1 MRALGARLTGALWT
15 LFAAVAVFFA
25 VVISIARLMLPEID
39 QQREAIAQWLS
50 DYIDRPVQIGGVSA
64 TWHGWSPNIRV
75 ADLVLMDESGAT
87 ELARF
92 EHATIDIALFESIAT
107 VSLIPRRLVV
117 SGMEAAFERD
127 ADGNIRIA
135 GMPPARW
142 PVAQWVLQQRNFAL
156 TNAVVSYVDVTS
168 GGPPIEFSNV
178 TLTVT
183 GEREGQLIQGRL
195 SRRGASTEKI
205 EFALRA
211 NGDLLGPDWAGD
223 LFLAVSDLEVRSA
236 FSLAGWPA
244 EHIRDGTIRART
256 WSSWNAAR
264 LSRAA
269 VRVEAVDIATEHD
282 GEIDTV
288 DRIDVNGMAA
298 VTSDGWWFD
307 GDEMQLEVGRQPAP
321 PATIALRRRNRGD
334 GESWLAFRANNLEL
348 DGLRPLLPRFTRHVG
363 TADTA
368 PPSLADLHPSGTLR
382 SLVGGWADGT
392 TPRYYA
398 EADLEGLALDESAR
412 MPGISGVDFSI
423 RANARGGVIETNHT
437 AGITVTD
444 PRRFEA
450 PIEVQKI
457 AGAVN
462 WTVHDGVLRVATDEL
477 AVRAQG
483 IEFVSRGAIEFE
495 PQASPYLNLVTR
507 ITSGPLAAVSGLV
520 PPGKLPP
527 RGERWVRN
535 AFKAGEFDP
544 SDLLIRGRLADFPF
558 DDGDGSFKARLE
570 VRDVDLQ
577 YSTKWPMTNALS
589 ATIEVENR
597 TVRTNVHEGL
607 MYSAELGGST
617 IEMPDLFS
625 RKPVVRVQG
634 AIRVTADELD
644 RFIAESPL
652 KNTKAARFRDVD
664 IAGDFGMTLDMNLGI
679 YPGGEKDIL
688 GLAQFAGNRIDA
700 PKQKLVLDDVHGD
713 ISFTRQDWYGEGLR
727 AVYDGDPVGV
737 VLNGGLDDPN
747 YDTEFRMTGTSSA
760 PQLLKIIGTYA
771 PYLGT
776 LLTRGG
782 THDSVDGELPWKV
795 VLSIP
800 ETNPDGST
808 APQRLTI
815 DSSLVGLELDLPWP
829 FGKSAA
835 ERKPLEIVS
844 ETSAD
849 GQRTIRVEFGSN
861 VDLEFAQTKR
871 ADGTFDTQRAEI
883 VFGEKNPVFSGRP
896 GLSASGRIGRLPINE
911 WAAFGRSVA
920 NTMAGGKNS
929 LPMQFDVRIDTL
941 EILGRIYTDADLA
954 GVKSDADWQVR
965 ITSPQLQGMVTVPR
979 DDPARP
985 LRLDFERL
993 WLTAKTDEQST
1004 NRIDPKTIPPLELT
1018 AESLRFGEIDLG
1030 QAILSTSQRPDGL
1043 KLERLHFEQPG
1054 FELEGSGDWILQ
1066 GDAHQSRIHLN
1077 VDGDTLAG
1085 LLARFQ
1091 YAVANIDGGATG
1103 MEIDAAWDGMPS
1115 EFALEKLQGSFSLE
1129 VDEGRFLDI
1138 DPGGGRLF
1146 GLLSLQTLP
1155 RRLSLDFND
1164 LFRKG
1169 FAFDRIE
1176 GAFELDH
1183 GNAYTNSLL
1192 MNGPA
1197 ARIDISGRTGLADQ
1211 DYDQRVTVTPALSDS
1226 IPVAGA
1232 FFGPAGIGVGA
1243 VLYLGQK
1250 MFKSIPE
1257 QVDKFLSREYSI
1269 TGGWSQPVI
1278 ERI

>member
-1 MRALGARLTGALWT
+1 MRTLAARLIGALWT
-15 LFAAVAVFFA
+15 LFAAVVVFFA
-25 VVISIARLMLPEID
+25 VVISLARLMLPEIE
-39 QQREAIAQWLS
+39 QQRDAIAQWLS
-50 DYIDRPVQIGGVSA
+50 DYIDRPVQIGGVGAS
-64 TWHGWSPNIRV
+64 WHGWSPNIHV
-75 ADLVLMDESGAT
+75 MELVLLDPSGAT

-107 VSLIPRRLVV
+107 VSLVPRRLVV

-142 PVAQWVLQQRNFAL
+142 PVAQWILQQRNFAL
-156 TNAVVSYVDVTS
+156 TDAIVSYVDV
-168 GGPPIEFSNV
+168 GAGKPPIEFSNV

-183 GEREGQLIQGRL
+183 GEARGQLIQGRL
-195 SRRGASTEKI
+195 TRRRASSEAI

-211 NGDLLGPDWAGD
+211 NGDLLGSDWSGE
-223 LFLAVSDLEVRSA
+223 LFLAVSNLKVGSA
-236 FSLAGWPA
+236 LSLAGWPA
-244 EHIRDGTIRART
+244 AHIRDGSIRART
-256 WSSWNAAR
+256 WSVWNAAR
-264 LSRAA
+264 LARAA
-269 VRVEAVDIATEHD
+269 VRIEATDITTEHQ
-282 GEIDTV
+282 GETSSI
-288 DRIDVNGMAA
+288 DRIDVRGTVATTA
-298 VTSDGWWFD
+298 DGWWFD
-307 GDEMQLEVGRQPAP
+307 GDEMQLEVGRKPAA
-321 PATIALRRRNRGD
+321 PASIAVRRRSRS
-334 GESWLAFRANNLEL
+334 GESLLAFSARNIEIDALAPFLPPVGPQDAAGATASWSFHEL
-348 DGLRPLLPRFTRHVG
+348 Q
-363 TADTA
+363 
-368 PPSLADLHPSGTLR
+368 PSGTLA
-382 SLVGGWADGT
+382 SLSGGWSGGA
-392 TPRYYA
+392 TPRYFVA
-398 EADLEGLALDESAR
+398 AAVENLALERNALT
-412 MPGISGVDFSI
+412 PAISGLDFSV
-423 RANARGGVIETNHT
+423 RANARGGVFGTQHT
-437 AGITVTD
+437 SGMVLSDTD
-444 PRRFEA
+444 RFDA
-450 PIEVQKI
+450 PIEIQKI
-457 AGAVN
+457 AGSVN
-462 WTVHDGVLRVATDEL
+462 WIRREAGLRIATDALAIRAEGIDSVTRGTLEL
-477 AVRAQG
+477 DG
-483 IEFVSRGAIEFE
+483 
-495 PQASPYLNLVTR
+495 QASPHLSFVTR
-507 ITSGPLAAVSGLV
+507 INSGPLAAVPKLV
-520 PPGKLPP
+520 PRGKLPP
-527 RGERWVRN
+527 RGDRWVRN
-535 AFKAGEFDP
+535 AFKAGEFYP
-544 SDLLIRGRLADFPF
+544 SGVLFRGRLADFPF
-558 DDGDGSFKARLE
+558 DDGNGLFRAELD
-570 VRDVDLQ
+570 VRNVDLQ
-577 YSTKWPMTNALS
+577 YSSRWPMTNALS
-589 ATIEVENR
+589 ATIRVENR
-597 TVRTNVHEGL
+597 TVRTSVHEGL

-625 RKPVVRVQG
+625 RQPVVRVQG

-644 RFIAESPL
+644 RFIVESPL
-652 KNTKAARFRDVD
+652 KNTKAARFHDVD
-664 IAGDFGMTLDMNLGI
+664 IDGEFGMTLDMNLGI
-679 YPGGEKDIL
+679 YPGGDKDIL
-688 GLAQFAGNRIDA
+688 GLAEFAGNRIDA

-747 YDTEFRMTGTSSA
+747 YDTEFRMTGTSAA
-760 PQLLKIIGTYA
+760 PQLLKIIRTYA

-782 THDSVDGELPWKV
+782 THDGVGGELPWKV

-800 ETNPDGST
+800 EANPHGKT
-808 APQRLTI
+808 APQRLSI

-829 FGKSAA
+829 FGKAAA
-835 ERKPLEIVS
+835 EKKPLEIVS
-844 ETSAD
+844 ETATD
-849 GQRTIRVEFGSN
+849 GQRNIRVEYGADVN
-861 VDLEFAQTKR
+861 LEFAQLKR

-883 VFGEKNPVFSGRP
+883 VFGEEAPVFSGRP

-911 WAAFGRSVA
+911 WVAFGRSVA
-920 NTMAGGKNS
+920 NTMTGGTNTQA
-929 LPMQFDVRIDTL
+929 MHFDVHIENL
-941 EILGRIYTDADLA
+941 EILGRLYHDADLA
-954 GVKSDADWQVR
+954 GIKSDTDWQVN
-965 ITSPQLQGMVTVPR
+965 IASPQLAGTITVPR
-979 DDPARP
+979 DDPKRP
-985 LRLDFERL
+985 LLLDFERL
-993 WLTAKTDEQST
+993 WLTGKTDT
-1004 NRIDPKTIPPLELT
+1004 RGTTRIDPRSIPPLELN

-1030 QAILSTSQRPDGL
+1030 QATLTTSRRADGL
-1043 KLERLHFEQPG
+1043 KLERLHFAQSG
-1054 FELEGSGDWILQ
+1054 FKLEGNGDWILE
-1066 GDAHQSRIHLN
+1066 GDAHQSRIHLD
-1077 VDGDTLAG
+1077 VHGDTLAG

-1115 EFALEKLQGSFSLE
+1115 EFALEKLQGSFSLR

-1169 FAFDRIE
+1169 FTFDRIE

-1192 MNGPA
+1192 MDGPA
-1197 ARIDISGRTGLADQ
+1197 ARIDVSGRTGLADQ

>member
-15 LFAAVAVFFA
+15 LFAAIAVFVAVL
-25 VVISIARLMLPEID
+25 ISITRLMLPEID
-39 QQREAIAQWLS
+39 QQRDAIAQWLS

-64 TWHGWSPNIRV
+64 SWHGWSPNIRV
-75 ADLVLMDESGAT
+75 EELVLFDERGSA

-92 EHATIDIALFESIAT
+92 EHATIDIALFESIAS
-107 VSLIPRRLVV
+107 VSLVPRRLLV

-142 PVAQWVLQQRNFAL
+142 PVAQWILQQQNFAL
-156 TNAVVSYVDVTS
+156 SDAVVSYVDVNT
-168 GGPPIEFSNV
+168 GRPPIEFSNV

-183 GEREGQLIQGRL
+183 GETQGRLIQGRL
-195 SRRGASTEKI
+195 THRGAASEAI
-205 EFALRA
+205 EFALHA
-211 NGDLLGPDWAGD
+211 NGDVLGSDWDGE
-223 LFLAVSDLEVRSA
+223 LFLAVSNLELSSA
-236 FSLAGWPA
+236 FSLAGWPT
-244 EHIRDGTIRART
+244 EHIRGGTIQART
-256 WSSWNAAR
+256 WSSWKAAR
-264 LSRAA
+264 PARAA
-269 VRVEAVDIATEHD
+269 VQLEAIGVTTEHA
-282 GEIDTV
+282 GETATI
-288 DRIDVNGMAA
+288 DRIDLTGTAA
-298 VTSDGWWFD
+298 NTADGWWFD
-307 GDEMQLEVGRQPAP
+307 GDEMHLDVGRKPA
-321 PATIALRRRNRGD
+321 ASASISLRQRTTHD
-334 GESWLAFRANNLEL
+334 GESLLALRAGNIEL
-348 DGLRPLLPRFTRHVG
+348 DALTPLLPRQEQRDDATNP
-363 TADTA
+363 A
-368 PPSLADLHPSGTLR
+368 PWSLHDVRASGTLA
-382 SLVGGWADGT
+382 SLVGGWSTGV

-398 EADLEGLALDESAR
+398 EASIEDFNIPNSDR
-412 MPGISGVDFSI
+412 WPGISGLDFSL
-423 RANARGGVIETNHT
+423 RANAQGGVVETNHRS
-437 AGITVTD
+437 GIVVTD
-444 PRRFEA
+444 PNRLVA
-450 PIEVQKI
+450 PIEIQKI
-457 AGAVN
+457 AGAVS
-462 WTVHDGVLRVATDEL
+462 WAQTDGVLHLATDAL
-477 AVRAQG
+477 AVRAEG
-483 IEFVSRGAIEFE
+483 IDWISRGTVELE
-495 PQASPYLNLVTR
+495 PQASPYLNFVTR
-507 ITSGPLAAVSGLV
+507 INSGSLTAVSRLV
-520 PPGKLPP
+520 PIGKLPP
-527 RGERWVRN
+527 RGEHWVRN
-535 AFKAGEFDP
+535 AFKTGEFKP
-544 SDLLIRGRLADFPF
+544 GGLLFRGRLADFPF
-558 DDGDGSFKARLE
+558 DHGDGLFKAELE
-570 VRDVDLQ
+570 VENVDLQ
-577 YSTKWPMTNALS
+577 YSSRWPMTTALS
-589 ATIEVENR
+589 ATIQVENR
-597 TVRTNVHEGL
+597 SVTTRVHSGL

-625 RKPVVRVQG
+625 RQPVVRVQG
-634 AIRVTADELD
+634 AIRVTADEVD

-652 KNTKAARFRDVD
+652 KKTKAARFHDVD
-664 IAGDFGMTLDMNLGI
+664 IDGEFGMTLDMSLGI
-679 YPGGEKDIL
+679 YPGGEKDVL

-747 YDTEFRMTGTSSA
+747 YDTEFRMTGTSDA
-760 PQLLKIIGTYA
+760 PQLLKIIQTYA

-782 THDSVDGELPWKV
+782 THDGVDGELPWKV

-800 ETNPDGST
+800 EANPGGTS

-835 ERKPLEIVS
+835 EKKPLEIVS
-844 ETSAD
+844 DTAAD
-849 GQRTIRVEFGSN
+849 GKRNIRVAFGPN
-861 VDLEFAQTKR
+861 VNIEFAQTR
-871 ADGTFDTQRAEI
+871 RTDGTFDTRRAEI
-883 VFGEKNPVFSGRP
+883 VFGTDDPVFSGRP

-920 NTMAGGKNS
+920 NTMATGKNA
-929 LPMQFDVRIDTL
+929 LPMRFDVQIEKL
-941 EILGRIYTDADLA
+941 EILGRTYSDANLA
-954 GVKSDADWQVR
+954 GIKADADWQVR
-965 ITSPQLQGMVTVPR
+965 IASPQLEGTITVPR
-979 DDPARP
+979 EDAARP

-993 WLTAKTDEQST
+993 WLAEKTDTQSK
-1004 NRIDPKTIPPLELT
+1004 NRIDPRTIPPLELSAT
-1018 AESLRFGEIDLG
+1018 SLRFGEIDLG
-1030 QAILSTSQRPDGL
+1030 EAELTTSRRADGL
-1043 KLERLHFEQPG
+1043 KLERLHFKQAG
-1054 FELEGSGDWILQ
+1054 FELEGNGDWVLE
-1066 GDAHQSRIHLN
+1066 GDAHQSRIHLD
-1077 VDGDTLAG
+1077 VQGDTLAG

-1115 EFALEKLQGSFSLE
+1115 EFALEKLQGSFSLQ

-1176 GAFELDH
+1176 GSFQLDH

-1192 MNGPA
+1192 MDGPA
-1197 ARIDISGRTGLADQ
+1197 ARIDVAGRTGLADK
-1211 DYDQRVTVTPALSDS
+1211 DYDQRVTVTPTLSDS

-1269 TGGWSQPVI
+1269 TGAWSQPVI

>member
-15 LFAAVAVFFA
+15 LFAAIAVFFA
-25 VVISIARLMLPEID
+25 VVISIARLMLPEIE
-39 QQREAIAQWLS
+39 QQRDAIAQWLS
-50 DYIDRPVQIGGVSA
+50 NYIDRPVQIGGVSA
-64 TWHGWSPNIRV
+64 NWHGWSPNIRV
-75 ADLVLMDESGAT
+75 MELVLLDESGAE

-92 EHATIDIALFESIAT
+92 KHATIDIALFESIAT
-107 VSLIPRRLVV
+107 VSLVPRRLAV
-117 SGMEAAFERD
+117 SGMKAAFERD

-142 PVAQWVLQQRNFAL
+142 PVAQWILQQRNFAL
-156 TNAVVSYVDVTS
+156 TDAVVSYVDVSS
-168 GGPPIEFSNV
+168 GRPPIEFSNV
-178 TLTVT
+178 TLTVA
-183 GEREGQLIQGRL
+183 GKPKGQLIQGRL
-195 SRRGASTEKI
+195 IRHGGSSETIK
-205 EFALRA
+205 FALAA
-211 NGDLLGPDWAGD
+211 NGDVLGPDWGGE
-223 LFLAVSDLEVRSA
+223 LFLAVSNLDVGSA

-244 EHIRDGTIRART
+244 EHIRGGTIRART
-256 WSSWNAAR
+256 WSTWDAAR
-264 LSRAA
+264 LERAA
-269 VRVEAVDIATEHD
+269 VQVEAIDITTGHNGEAAT
-282 GEIDTV
+282 I
-288 DRIDVNGMAA
+288 DRIDVTGTIASTA
-298 VTSDGWWFD
+298 DGWWFD
-307 GDEMQLEVGRQPAP
+307 GEEMQLNVGRKPAA
-321 PATIALRRRNRGD
+321 PASIALRQRNRGD
-334 GESWLAFRANNLEL
+334 ESILALRAQNIRFDSLT
-348 DGLRPLLPRFTRHVG
+348 PLLPAFKQQDDAVATG
-363 TADTA
+363 AW
-368 PPSLADLHPSGTLR
+368 SLHDVRPSGTLA
-382 SLVGGWADGT
+382 SLIGGWSDGA

-398 EADLEGLALDESAR
+398 EASIEDFAVSNSAL
-412 MPGISGVDFSI
+412 MPGISGVDFSL
-423 RANARGGVIETNHT
+423 RANAHSGVVATNHT
-437 AGITVTD
+437 SGIVVTD
-444 PRRFEA
+444 VHRFAA
-450 PIEVQKI
+450 PIEIQKL
-457 AGAVN
+457 AGSVD
-462 WTVHDGVLRVATDEL
+462 WTRRNGILRVATDAL
-477 AVRAQG
+477 ALRAEG
-483 IEFVSRGAIEFE
+483 IDFVSRGSLELE
-495 PQASPYLNLVTR
+495 PQTSPYLNFVTR
-507 ITSGPLAAVSGLV
+507 IDSGSLAAIPRLV
-520 PPGKLPP
+520 PVGKLPP
-527 RGERWVRN
+527 RGERWVRT
-535 AFKAGEFDP
+535 AFKAGEFKP
-544 SDLLIRGRLADFPF
+544 SGVVFRGRLADFPF
-558 DDGDGSFKARLE
+558 DEGDGLFKAEFE
-570 VRDVDLQ
+570 VQNVDLQ
-577 YSTKWPMTNALS
+577 YSSRWPMTTALG
-589 ATIEVENR
+589 ATIQVENR
-597 TVRTNVHEGL
+597 TVKTSVHEGL

-617 IEMPDLFS
+617 IEMPDLFT
-625 RKPVVRVQG
+625 RQPVVRVQG

-644 RFIAESPL
+644 RFIDESPL
-652 KNTKAARFRDVD
+652 KKTKAARFHDVD
-664 IAGDFGMTLDMNLGI
+664 IGGEFGMTLDMNLGI

-747 YDTEFRMTGTSSA
+747 YDTEFRMTGTSAA
-760 PQLLKIIGTYA
+760 PQLLKIIQTYA

-782 THDSVDGELPWKV
+782 THEGVDGVLPWKV

-800 ETNPDGST
+800 EANPGGTT

-835 ERKPLEIVS
+835 EKKPLEIVS
-844 ETSAD
+844 ETAAD
-849 GQRTIRVEFGSN
+849 GQRTIRVEFGSSVN
-861 VDLEFAQTKR
+861 IEFAQTKR
-871 ADGTFDTQRAEI
+871 ADATFDTQRAEI
-883 VFGEKNPVFSGRP
+883 VFGEEDPVFTGRP

-920 NTMAGGKNS
+920 NTMAGGGNS
-929 LPMQFDVRIDTL
+929 LPMRFDVHIENL
-941 EILGRIYTDADLA
+941 EILGRNYRDADLA
-954 GVKSDADWQVR
+954 GIKSDADWQVG
-965 ITSPQLQGMVTVPR
+965 IVSPQLEGTITVPR
-979 DDPARP
+979 DDPNRP
-985 LRLDFERL
+985 LRLAFERL
-993 WLTAKTDEQST
+993 WLTEKTDAQSAS
-1004 NRIDPKTIPPLELT
+1004 RIDPRTIPPLELT
-1018 AESLRFGEIDLG
+1018 ATSLRFGEIDLG
-1030 QAILSTSQRPDGL
+1030 EAALTTTRRADGL
-1043 KLERLHFEQPG
+1043 QLERLHFAQAG
-1054 FELEGSGDWILQ
+1054 FELNGNGDWILE
-1066 GDAHQSRIHLN
+1066 GDAHQSRVHLD
-1077 VDGDTLAG
+1077 VEGDTLAG

-1103 MEIDAAWDGMPS
+1103 MTIDAAWDGMPS
-1115 EFALEKLQGSFSLE
+1115 EFALEKLQGNFSLR

-1192 MNGPA
+1192 MDGPA
-1197 ARIDISGRTGLADQ
+1197 ARIDVSGRTGLADK

>member
-15 LFAAVAVFFA
+15 LFAALAVFFA
-25 VVISIARLMLPEID
+25 VVISIARLMLPEIE
-39 QQREAIAQWLS
+39 QQRDAIAQWLS

-64 TWHGWSPNIRV
+64 NWHGWSPSIRV
-75 ADLVLMDESGAT
+75 MELVLLDESGAA

-92 EHATIDIALFESIAT
+92 KHATIDIALFESIAT
-107 VSLIPRRLVV
+107 VSLVPRRLAV

-142 PVAQWVLQQRNFAL
+142 PVAQWILQQRNFAL
-156 TNAVVSYVDVTS
+156 TDAVVSYVDVST
-168 GGPPIEFSNV
+168 GRPRIEFSNV

-183 GEREGQLIQGRL
+183 GEPQGQLIQGRL
-195 SRRGASTEKI
+195 TRRGASSEAI
-205 EFALRA
+205 EFALHA
-211 NGDLLGPDWAGD
+211 TGDVLGPDWGGE
-223 LFLAVSDLEVRSA
+223 LFLAVSNLEVGSA

-244 EHIRDGTIRART
+244 EHIRDGKIRART

-264 LSRAA
+264 LARAA
-269 VRVEAVDIATEHD
+269 VQVEAIDITTEHN
-282 GEIDTV
+282 GETATI
-288 DRIDVNGMAA
+288 DRIDVTGTIASTA
-298 VTSDGWWFD
+298 DGWWFD
-307 GDEMQLEVGRQPAP
+307 GDEMQLNIGRRPAV
-321 PATIALRRRNRGD
+321 PASVALRQRNRG
-334 GESWLAFRANNLEL
+334 GESLLAFRAQNVQL
-348 DGLRPLLPRFTRHVG
+348 DALTALLPRLKQQDDPAA
-363 TADTA
+363 TARW
-368 PPSLADLHPSGTLR
+368 SLHDVNASGTLA
-382 SLVGGWADGT
+382 SLVGGWSAGE

-398 EADLEGLALDESAR
+398 EARIEDLALGNSAD
-412 MPGISGVDFSI
+412 MPGVSGVDFSL
-423 RANARGGVIETNHT
+423 RANAHSGVIETNHT
-437 AGITVTD
+437 SGIVVADANRFAAPVEIQKLAGSV
-444 PRRFEA
+444 R
-450 PIEVQKI
+450 
-457 AGAVN
+457 
-462 WTVHDGVLRVATDEL
+462 WTRKNGVLHLATDAL
-477 AVRAQG
+477 ALRAEG
-483 IEFVSRGAIEFE
+483 IDFVSRGTLELE
-495 PQASPYLNLVTR
+495 PQASPYLNFVTR
-507 ITSGPLAAVSGLV
+507 INSGPLAAIPRLV
-520 PPGKLPP
+520 PIGKLPP
-527 RGERWVRN
+527 RGERWVRT
-535 AFKAGEFDP
+535 AFKAGEFRP
-544 SDLLIRGRLADFPF
+544 SGVLFRGRLADFPF
-558 DDGDGSFKARLE
+558 DEGDGLFKAELE
-570 VRDVDLQ
+570 VQNVDLQ
-577 YSTKWPMTNALS
+577 YSSRWPMTTALG
-589 ATIEVENR
+589 ATIRVENR
-597 TVRTNVHEGL
+597 TVKTNVHEGL

-625 RKPVVRVQG
+625 RQPVVRVQG
-634 AIRVTADELD
+634 AIRVSADELD
-644 RFIAESPL
+644 RFIDESPL
-652 KNTKAARFRDVD
+652 RNTKAARFHDVD
-664 IAGDFGMTLDMNLGI
+664 IGGEFGMTLDMSLGI

-688 GLAQFAGNRIDA
+688 GLAQFVGNRIDA

-747 YDTEFRMTGTSSA
+747 YDTEFRMTGTSAA
-760 PQLLKIIGTYA
+760 PQLLKIIKTYA

-782 THDSVDGELPWKV
+782 THDGVDGELPWKV

-800 ETNPDGST
+800 EANPGGAT

-815 DSSLVGLELDLPWP
+815 DSSLLGLELDLPWP
-829 FGKSAA
+829 FGKSAG
-835 ERKPLEIVS
+835 EKKPLEIVS
-844 ETSAD
+844 ETAAD

-861 VDLEFAQTKR
+861 VNLEFAQTKR
-871 ADGTFDTQRAEI
+871 VDGTFDTQRAEI
-883 VFGEKNPVFSGRP
+883 VFGEEAPEFTGRP
-896 GLSASGRIGRLPINE
+896 GLSASGRIERLPISE
-911 WAAFGRSVA
+911 WSAFGRSVA
-920 NTMAGGKNS
+920 STMAGGKNS
-929 LPMQFDVRIDTL
+929 LPIRFDVHIENL
-941 EILGRIYTDADLA
+941 EILGRVYPDADLA
-954 GVKSDADWQVR
+954 GNKSDADWQVS
-965 ITSPQLQGMVTVPR
+965 IASPQLEGMITVPR

-985 LRLDFERL
+985 LRLAFERL
-993 WLTAKTDEQST
+993 WLTEKTDAQST
-1004 NRIDPKTIPPLELT
+1004 RRIDPRTIPPLELT
-1018 AESLRFGEIDLG
+1018 ATSLRFGEIDLG
-1030 QAILSTSQRPDGL
+1030 EAALTTSRRADGL
-1043 KLERLHFEQPG
+1043 QLERLHFAQAG
-1054 FELEGSGDWILQ
+1054 FELDGNGDWILE
-1066 GDAHQSRIHLN
+1066 GDAHQSRIHLD
-1077 VDGDTLAG
+1077 VQGDTLAG
-1085 LLARFQ
+1085 LLARFK

-1103 MEIDAAWDGMPS
+1103 IEIDAAWDGMPS
-1115 EFALEKLQGSFSLE
+1115 EFALEKLQGSFSLR

-1192 MNGPA
+1192 MDGPA
-1197 ARIDISGRTGLADQ
+1197 ARIDVSGRTGLADK